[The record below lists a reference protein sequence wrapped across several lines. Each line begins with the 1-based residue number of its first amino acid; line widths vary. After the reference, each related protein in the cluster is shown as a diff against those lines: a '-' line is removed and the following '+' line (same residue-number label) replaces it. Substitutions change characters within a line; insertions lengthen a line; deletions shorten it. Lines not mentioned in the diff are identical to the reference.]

1 MFLYKIV
8 FISLT
13 VHPLSES
20 TYKSFAFEKIYLRMC
35 INTAGHLGFRLVLPG
50 CRASSTVFCRCLV
63 AVQDQPKP
71 QIPGSINTHAALIL
85 QQKVTKST
93 AGHLF
98 LHTLPTQHLFV
109 IARLLKSTA
118 RHLFLSTLATRHLFC
133 SKKISHMCIIATA
146 GLRGFVGLS
155 LLAARHADTT
165 FIITVNNGQNFISSA
180 PKMLD
185 F

>member
-8 FISLT
+8 LISLT
-13 VHPLSES
+13 VHTLSES
-20 TYKSFAFEKIYLRMC
+20 TYKSFAFEKIYFRIC

-85 QQKVTKST
+85 RQKVTKST

-109 IARLLKSTA
+109 IEGC
-118 RHLFLSTLATRHLFC
+118 LSPLPNIFFYTPQLPGTCFAVERFRACALQLPG
-133 SKKISHMCIIATA
+133 IEV
-146 GLRGFVGLS
+146 LGLS
-155 LLAARHADTT
+155 LPAAGHADTAF
-165 FIITVNNGQNFISSA
+165 FII
-180 PKMLD
+180 
-185 F
+185 